1 MKITIECTIARN
13 SSLKIN
19 GLEVLRAEQYFSE
32 FNENE
37 ILLVKEKLTY
47 NPVTSKFYD
56 YLTFKIKG
64 KEYAIRDRNW
74 SNNYGIWTE
83 QAKLA
88 SNYNFI

>member
-37 ILLVKEKLTY
+37 ILLVEEKLTY
-47 NPVTSKFYD
+47 NPVTS
-56 YLTFKIKG
+56 KIKG

-83 QAKLA
+83 KAKLA
-88 SNYNFI
+88 SNYSFI